1 MAEIP
6 IGYRQLAGSERKA
19 RKGAKRVVPADP
31 KETVLISIYL
41 RRRTDA
47 VPASGPG

>member
-6 IGYRQLAGSERKA
+6 TGYRQLAGSERKV
-19 RKGAKRVVPADP
+19 RTGAKRVGPADP
-31 KETVLISIYL
+31 KETVLVSIYL

-47 VPASGPG
+47 DAASGPG